1 MVENW
6 VVPDRLLN
14 EQPRPRIIVDTY
26 SEDVSEALAVLD
38 QWPGTVHTS
47 RMHDVNWE
55 EWDVLITDHP
65 VAAAPPTQPA
75 SRSVPNHVP
84 VFVILQEFWG
94 AGTTVDAPEGTRG
107 EYLRWSWSQG
117 AHLSQPE
124 GLDPEFSALIQSSLL
139 PDLLE
144 RDLRDGSGHWGVEH
158 IDHRGLETLSVQ
170 PLVKA
175 SNGVMIAGTYSHSPD
190 GVTNWVVPADTDF
203 VAWLRLAFTQWA
215 QELPE
220 RFPVEPMWQYA
231 ADWTTATEVG
241 PMKAIAAADALLEK
255 AQRDHREAVT
265 EARRLLEAAR
275 GAADS
280 GLRRLLTDDG
290 NSLVAATIDVLT
302 ILGFTVTDMD
312 EIYSAGKRHEDLQ
325 VSDADG
331 WTAIVEVTGSLRGV
345 PQQKWHKL
353 MSHLS
358 AYLRRPDSN
367 RTAVPWLVVNQ
378 ERRQDPNIRSG
389 LWQESFHEEVADD
402 LGLGIEG
409 PGLFV
414 LARRVQESE
423 LAPETARQA
432 LRNQRGVF
440 TLADAYKAGLTG

>member
-1 MVENW
+1 MVETC

-26 SEDVSEALAVLD
+26 GEDVAEVLAVLD
-38 QWPGTVHTS
+38 QWPGTVHTTQ
-47 RMHDVNWE
+47 MHDVNWE
-55 EWDVLITDHP
+55 EWDVLITDRQ
-65 VAAAPPTQPA
+65 VAAAPAARPA
-75 SRSVPNHVP
+75 SRRVPDRVP
-84 VFVILQEFWG
+84 VFVILQEFSG
-94 AGTTVDAPEGTRG
+94 AGTTIDAPEETRG
-107 EYLRWSWSQG
+107 EYLRWAWSKG

-124 GLDPEFSALIQSSLL
+124 GLRPEFSALIQSSLL
-139 PDLLE
+139 PDLLN
-144 RDLRDGSGHWGVEH
+144 RDLRDGLGHWGVEH
-158 IDHRGLETLSVQ
+158 IDHRALGTISVQ

-175 SNGVMIAGTYSHSPD
+175 SNGVMVAGTYTCTPN

-203 VAWLRLAFTQWA
+203 VAWLRLAFAQWT

-220 RFPVEPMWQYA
+220 RFPAAPVWEYG
-231 ADWTTATEVG
+231 ADWATAAEVG
-241 PMKAIAAADALLEK
+241 PVNAIAAADALLEQ

-265 EARRLLEAAR
+265 EARGLLEAAR

-290 NSLVAATIDVLT
+290 NSLVAATIDALT
-302 ILGFTVTDMD
+302 ILGFNVTDMD
-312 EIYSAGKRHEDLQ
+312 ELHSAGQRHEDLQ
-325 VSDADG
+325 VSDTDG
-331 WTAIVEVTGSLRGV
+331 WTAIVEVTGSQRGV

-378 ERRQDPNIRSG
+378 ERNQDPNARSG

-414 LARRVQESE
+414 LARRIQEGD
-423 LAPETARQA
+423 LTPETARQT

-440 TLADAYKAGLTG
+440 TLADAYKAS